1 MNTSATT
8 CILYIDDDRD
18 DFDMLSHAI
27 REIDSTHE
35 ILEATNGEEG
45 LALLKQLKT
54 SGSLPCLIVLD
65 INMPKLDGRQT
76 FVKIKADAELRNIP
90 IVVFSTSSSEVD
102 KLFFK
107 AKNVEYITKPYEYT
121 HLVEVAKRLL
131 DLCE

>member
-1 MNTSATT
+1 MNTPAKT

-18 DFDMLSHAI
+18 DFEMLSHAI
-27 REIDSTHE
+27 HEIDSAHA

-45 LALLKQLKT
+45 LAVLNQMKT

-76 FVKIKADAELRNIP
+76 FVRIKADPDLKNIP
-90 IVVFSTSSSEVD
+90 IVIFSTSSSEVD

-107 AKNVEYITKPYEYT
+107 SKNVEYLTKPYEYT

-131 DLCE
+131 NLCE